1 MANIN
6 DYLLGRG
13 DIPIDKKYSFN
24 EIDSMILARF
34 SYLRFD
40 KIKLEPKETI
50 ESISN
55 KMKILDN
62 SEFLFNGD

>member
-6 DYLLGRG
+6 DYLLWRG
-13 DIPIDKKYSFN
+13 DIPINSKFKFN

-40 KIKLEPKETI
+40 MIKLEPVETI
-50 ESISN
+50 KSISE
-55 KMKILDN
+55 KMAYGVCN
-62 SEFLFNGD
+62 NHTHWQ

>member
-6 DYLLGRG
+6 DYLLWRG
-13 DIPIDKKYSFN
+13 DIPINSSFKFN

-40 KIKLEPKETI
+40 KIKLKNKETI
-50 ESISN
+50 ESIS
-55 KMKILDN
+55 KRMKELKD
-62 SEFLFNGD
+62 LKK